1 MRQLQKEEQPGVESC
16 LTARS
21 WNFGTTKGLGQAWG
35 DREAGKTFT
44 AVSSGAQQLRPAPL
58 SLWEQ
63 TKRVRRHGH
72 TTIDGA
78 V

>member
-35 DREAGKTFT
+35 DRGAGKTFT

-63 TKRVRRHGH
+63 TKHVRR
-72 TTIDGA
+72 TATQL
-78 V
+78 